1 MLPGFRLGPL
11 RHAPRRITLSGRRH
25 FRPRNRY
32 CRRGMPRRL
41 ALRGRRDVTGGWQ
54 ETLACLR
61 GVRGRRPGPAP
72 GDGHNEAGEQREGR
86 DDQRRRNA
94 RLGRRPGA
102 CRGNAPQCL
111 RGRPDR
117 SCGAPRQGRC
127 RLHGHDLGRTARS
140 HRRLAGGAGPFPG
153 SIGRRIPR
161 RGRPAR
167 PRAAAA
173 TRCHLGDGCHLAC
186 HRRRGAHSSGDPAGP
201 ALVVLAARG
210 LGALGRR
217 VTHCRGSGRPSGCA
231 CAALRG
237 LWRSPPRRRC
247 IMPRS
252 SPRPSLSRSWPSRQR
267 RPGRAARRGGLCRL
281 GGAMT
286 LPGPGLGP
294 GSEVWLMPV
303 IYVPWAF
310 PAGSVRSQSPGLP
323 WRAGSLFAI
332 GGDEG
337 RPPTVGLAELIAW
350 ARSRKTGAA
359 RRSS

>member
-1 MLPGFRLGPL
+1 MSPAAGRKRSPASAVCAGAGRAPL
-11 RHAPRRITLSGRRH
+11 RVMGITRRVSRGKAEMTSDDAMRPSDGDREHAAEML
-25 FRPRNRY
+25 
-32 CRRGMPRRL
+32 
-41 ALRGRRDVTGGWQ
+41 
-54 ETLACLR
+54 
-61 GVRGRRPGPAP
+61 
-72 GDGHNEAGEQREGR
+72 
-86 DDQRRRNA
+86 RNA
-94 RLGRRPGA
+94 YAAGRIDLAELHDRAGA
-102 CRGNAPQCL
+102 AYTATTWGEL
-111 RGRPDR
+111 RALTADLPAGQVR
-117 SCGAPRQGRC
+117 S
-127 RLHGHDLGRTARS
+127 
-140 HRRLAGGAGPFPG
+140 PG

-210 LGALGRR
+210 LGKLGRR
-217 VTHCRGSGRPSGCA
+217 VTPCRGPCRPSGCA
-231 CAALRG
+231 CQALRG

-252 SPRPSLSRSWPSRQR
+252 SPRPSLSRSWRSRQR

-286 LPGPGLGP
+286 LPGPGLGA